1 MPGLCRCG
9 RVQETAQG
17 ANVFMHTLPGFKTTT
32 PKAVTLNT
40 IVMTRM
46 GTWSRKVTCRLHR
59 SSFLWLYL
67 GSYKVIPKRNY
78 HRAFG

>member
-17 ANVFMHTLPGFKTTT
+17 ANVFMHNLPGFKTTT
-32 PKAVTLNT
+32 PKDVTLNT

-46 GTWSRKVTCRLHR
+46 GTWSRM
-59 SSFLWLYL
+59 
-67 GSYKVIPKRNY
+67 P
-78 HRAFG
+78 